1 MINDG
6 GDTDLEVF
14 SRFGCR
20 IYNRR
25 PKDYS
30 AAQRGR
36 AHAKKIY
43 RLQRVSER
51 EELHDRNLW
60 HRGRGARPGCN
71 ACLQQ
76 PRPYRHP
83 SVARAASIHVEG
95 CSGGEEREGNR
106 VSLGLPLLHFQG
118 QNQGTFFSR
127 FQIRGGFQMRS
138 TAHGAKA
145 RCDDHALL
153 DDSRETIS
161 EGSRHNRCDEL

>member
-106 VSLGLPLLHFQG
+106 VGPRTALFYGCSIPPFTTNRRILFCG
-118 QNQGTFFSR
+118 
-127 FQIRGGFQMRS
+127 FQIRPGFPVCAEAS
-138 TAHGAKA
+138 SHGLKTATEFHPLPTSSGL
-145 RCDDHALL
+145 R
-153 DDSRETIS
+153 
-161 EGSRHNRCDEL
+161 